1 MTLAL
6 VVGIVG
12 VLAGICVGVMVGGW
26 VAGSAQPCRHCG
38 EDAPYKVEPADVL
51 IREVLGQ

>member
-38 EDAPYKVEPADVL
+38 EDAPYKVEPSDVL